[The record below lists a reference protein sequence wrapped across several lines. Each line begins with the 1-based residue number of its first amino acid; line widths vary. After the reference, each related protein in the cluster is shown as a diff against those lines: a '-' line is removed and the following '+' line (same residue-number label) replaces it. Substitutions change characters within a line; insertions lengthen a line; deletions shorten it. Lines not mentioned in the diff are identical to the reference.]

1 MIFVVFF
8 DFSYWNE
15 MNKLE
20 LAMAIDAA
28 DLPRGLLH
36 GSMHRRRH
44 RAPVLPL
51 VPCCPSSSSIDRDR
65 TARRWLPIRSSSIA
79 SSRRLLSSSSTP

>member
-1 MIFVVFF
+1 MIFVFF

-44 RAPVLPL
+44 RTPVLPL
-51 VPCCPSSSSIDRDR
+51 APYYPS
-65 TARRWLPIRSSSIA
+65 
-79 SSRRLLSSSSTP
+79 

>member
-1 MIFVVFF
+1 
-8 DFSYWNE
+8 

-36 GSMHRRRH
+36 GSMHRRRR

-51 VPCCPSSSSIDRDR
+51 LFFPFLSLMPPMRPAANSMSSSP
-65 TARRWLPIRSSSIA
+65 TEVGLGLARP
-79 SSRRLLSSSSTP
+79 P

>member
-1 MIFVVFF
+1 
-8 DFSYWNE
+8 

-44 RAPVLPL
+44 RAPMLPL
-51 VPCCPSSSSIDRDR
+51 APYCPSCSS
-65 TARRWLPIRSSSIA
+65 
-79 SSRRLLSSSSTP
+79 LSSL

>member
-1 MIFVVFF
+1 
-8 DFSYWNE
+8 

-44 RAPVLPL
+44 RASCCPSPPTAPPVLPFPL
-51 VPCCPSSSSIDRDR
+51 SDAADAAGGPLDLDAV
-65 TARRWLPIRSSSIA
+65 IA
-79 SSRRLLSSSSTP
+79 C

>member
-1 MIFVVFF
+1 
-8 DFSYWNE
+8 

-20 LAMAIDAA
+20 LAMAIDAV

-36 GSMHRRRH
+36 VSMHCRRH

-51 VPCCPSSSSIDRDR
+51 APCCPSSSSIDQDR
-65 TARRWLPIRSSSIA
+65 TARRWHMALE
-79 SSRRLLSSSSTP
+79 RRRTVLEEQQHVVLEGRWYG